1 MKHESLQRTVVS
13 SLVALLLTA
22 LWTAS
27 AIAQETPQPG
37 AAEQSPAAAAA
48 TTDANAAK
56 KPKGRLP
63 AYYGKV
69 VTDKQREQIYEIQA
83 KFTEQIVKLQE
94 QLAALSTKRDAE
106 IAQVLTEEQ
115 RAEIARL
122 KSERKS
128 RSTNGSADDAAPSGS

>member
-37 AAEQSPAAAAA
+37 AAEQPPAAAA
-48 TTDANAAK
+48 TDANAAK

-94 QLAALSTKRDAE
+94 QLNALAAKRDAE
-106 IAQVLTEEQ
+106 IEQVLTDEQ

-122 KSERKS
+122 KSERKA
-128 RSTNGSADDAAPSGS
+128 RRTNGSAEDAPPNGS

>member
-27 AIAQETPQPG
+27 AIAQETPQQG
-37 AAEQSPAAAAA
+37 AAEQPAAAAK
-48 TTDANAAK
+48 TDANAAK

-69 VTDKQREQIYEIQA
+69 VTDKQREQIYEIQG
-83 KFTEQIVKLQE
+83 KFHEQIAKLQE
-94 QLAALSTKRDAE
+94 QLNALTAKRDAE
-106 IAQVLTEEQ
+106 IEQVLTDDQ
-115 RAEIARL
+115 RTEIARL
-122 KSERKS
+122 KAERKA
-128 RSTNGSADDAAPSGS
+128 RRTNGSSDEAPPGGG